1 MNKHLHRINI
11 IFDNNVWDLLN
22 KWNIQLHNS
31 YFSEHFKPIYPKV
44 VGVEHDHVN
53 TPPEVKKYKDE
64 QLEAMDYYSPSH
76 FGFADQPAS
85 SGFGQGF
92 MADESDMEF
101 IGSEHKEIK
110 RNVPFP
116 QEFADKTILAFAN
129 RFNAYVVTMDDKKPF
144 KSMPN
149 VISLKEIKNN
159 EMTTQQFTI
168 FLLSIINKKINDTSG
183 FDI

>member
-1 MNKHLHRINI
+1 MNKLLPKINI
-11 IFDNNVWDLLN
+11 IFDNNVWDLLY
-22 KWNIQLHNS
+22 KWDIKLHSS
-31 YFSEHFKPIYPKV
+31 YFSEHFKIIYPKV

-64 QLEAMDYYSPSH
+64 QLKAMDYDSPAF

-92 MADESDMEF
+92 MADESDMDF
-101 IGSEHKEIK
+101 IGSGHKEIK

-116 QEFADKTILAFAN
+116 QDFADKNILAFAN
-129 RFNAYVVTMDDKKPF
+129 RSDAYVVTMDDKKPY

-149 VISLKEIKNN
+149 VIFLKEIKNN
-159 EMTTQQFTI
+159 EMTTQQFTM

-183 FDI
+183 FNI